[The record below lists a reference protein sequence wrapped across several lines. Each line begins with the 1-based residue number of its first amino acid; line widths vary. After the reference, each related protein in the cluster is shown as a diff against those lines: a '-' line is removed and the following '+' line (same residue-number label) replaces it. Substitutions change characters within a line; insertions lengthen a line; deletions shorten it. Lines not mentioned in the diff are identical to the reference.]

1 MERWIRRETFRKYPK
16 TEKERQGCRQEIE
29 RMKYLRDQYAKRLNE
44 NEGSK
49 TDSGCKENG

>member
-16 TEKERQGCRQEIE
+16 TEKEKQGCKMEIQ
-29 RMKYLRDQYAKRLNE
+29 RMKELRELYAKRL